1 MKYVAISGPGEGAS
15 SDDRS
20 RAYEAAGQLVA
31 RDCVILTGGL
41 GGVMAAAAAGA
52 KAAGGTCIGLLPG
65 LDRASAGADHTFT
78 IPTGLGELRNGVL
91 IRAADGVLIVG
102 GSWGTLSEYALSER
116 TAVPVVTL
124 GGWVMDP
131 RADVQAPAATT
142 VAEAVEALLGL
153 I

>member
-20 RAYEAAGQLVA
+20 RAYEAAGQLVSHG
-31 RDCVILTGGL
+31 CVILTGGL

-52 KAAGGTCIGLLPG
+52 KAAGGTSIAILPG
-65 LDRASAGADHTFT
+65 LDRGSTGDHTFT
-78 IPTGLGELRNGVL
+78 IPTGLGELRNGLL

-102 GSWGTLSEYALSER
+102 GSWGTLSEYAFSER
-116 TAVPVVTL
+116 TEVPVVTL

-131 RADVQAPAATT
+131 RAEVTAPAAAT
-142 VAEAVEALLGL
+142 VGEAVDALLGL